1 MAHSAMLNTATG
13 GKAGRGAEAE
23 KNQWMI
29 KTSSWVL
36 DNIQPQVLV
45 GENAPGLFTDAGE
58 KVVVMLREIAS
69 NYGYSFSLL
78 KTNTELHGLPQKRIR
93 TFYFFWKSP
102 TAPILNWINNPS
114 PTLVEYLRRIPQK
127 ASLQDVFIHT
137 GVASQ
142 RYRPYQFVLER
153 EGLTHAEFSQKFKKG
168 TIAKYLEKNNLLD
181 DCIDWLETYFPK
193 DKFSMEGNSSRTHI
207 DSLRHIQKKLSM
219 NKGYWDDSIKFMG
232 DSFTAVIKKN
242 IVSAIHPEEDRFF
255 NLREILHIMGFPAD
269 YEISSVKQMN
279 HICQTVPVN
288 TAKDWTEEVVK
299 FCRGELRLSDAVFVK
314 QDNTDQNHHSHQGT
328 ELH

>member
-1 MAHSAMLNTATG
+1 M
-13 GKAGRGAEAE
+13 
-23 KNQWMI
+23 
-29 KTSSWVL
+29 
-36 DNIQPQVLV
+36 
-45 GENAPGLFTDAGE
+45 
-58 KVVVMLREIAS
+58 
-69 NYGYSFSLL
+69 
-78 KTNTELHGLPQKRIR
+78 
-93 TFYFFWKSP
+93 
-102 TAPILNWINNPS
+102 NWINNPS

-142 RYRPYQFVLER
+142 RYRPYQFVLEK

-181 DCIDWLETYFPK
+181 NCIDWLQRYFPK
-193 DKFSMEGNSSRTHI
+193 DKFSMEGSSSRTHI

-279 HICQTVPVN
+279 HMCQTVPVN

-314 QDNTDQNHHSHQGT
+314 QDNTAQTIIANIRPSST
-328 ELH
+328 EQRKKRKVSANNLGNA